1 MPALLRATLDEHAV
15 ARLDEQAVGHKRRN
29 QVFRKKPGFS
39 ERVDSWVP
47 EGTRSRERNE
57 SLRALSVSVVDW

>member
-1 MPALLRATLDEHAV
+1 LSEEVLGATLDEHAV

-29 QVFRKKPGFS
+29 QVFWKKTWFLRAGGLAGA
-39 ERVDSWVP
+39 R
-47 EGTRSRERNE
+47 RNSRERNE